1 MKSWILGI
9 VLCLTACGAE
19 MPQPVANG
27 APAPAFVGRT
37 LAGDAVNFPEAYRG
51 KVVALRFWADWCPY
65 CGPEMRDIEPVY
77 QRLKTRGLEV
87 VAVNAGQGRDAVA
100 KFLAETPVSYPVL
113 LDAELQ
119 AVGRYGVVG
128 LPHTYLIDRAGVVR
142 GRIIGEATAD
152 VFERQVT
159 ALLKSESPPPT
170 RMTGEHHGT

>member
-1 MKSWILGI
+1 MKALILATT
-9 VLCLTACGAE
+9 LFLTACNAE
-19 MPQPVANG
+19 LPRPVANG
-27 APAPAFVGRT
+27 AAAPAFVGQT
-37 LAGDAVNFPEAYRG
+37 LAGEAVPFPDAYRG

-77 QRLKTRGLEV
+77 QRLKPLGLEV
-87 VAVNAGQGRDAVA
+87 VAINAGQGRDAVA

-113 LDAELQ
+113 LDPEVQ

-142 GRIIGEATAD
+142 GRIVGEATAE

-159 ALLKSESPPPT
+159 ALLHPASPPLPSQ
-170 RMTGEHHGT
+170 